1 MINAKTGPSY
11 ADFRSIPDD
20 IPEPV
25 VKAGLALI
33 PHLQNKDDRSKLAE
47 VRYRISIA
55 NIALGRY
62 ESAFRF
68 LSEARQI
75 HDELEDHPG
84 SLRDQLALGLIY
96 DLSEQPEAAFETYLA
111 VHDKARDKQCR
122 EIEVSAAC
130 SLARICRQQG
140 RNDEGRWFVNAAL
153 KKIED
158 SDRQKF
164 RGSVMHELGCIDMQ
178 EGRLE
183 EATLHLEEAARLLR
197 DSSSDAF
204 SHEVLISLGSLY
216 IQRKRYEDASK
227 SLNSAL
233 HRCRSHGIPHG
244 EVNALFHLGDLREK
258 SGDTVTAAGYWKQC
272 RDLAGTLMLRR
283 LRIQSGE
290 RLISYYRSNDDF
302 ESALNLLEEIRRE
315 EQTIKDERLQHTISS
330 YDQST
335 RIDDLEKEM
344 QAWRRR
350 SSELERIRSER
361 ENAIREL
368 EAIKEIGQQIT
379 ATLEPDVI
387 VQVIHDRLSQL
398 VTVDALVIAFYDRES
413 DEIDV
418 RYVIERGKRLEPMRI
433 PLEEGRSLA
442 GWVILN
448 DADLMINSREEGAA
462 YTDEIVQINGSQGI
476 SESFLIVRLKIE
488 GSIIGVLTVQAETRN
503 RYREQ
508 NLRVLQALAGFVAIS
523 LSNSNAHQNL
533 VLANEKIAH
542 MATHDTL
549 TGLPNRMRI
558 MDRLGQELNR
568 GKRYNA
574 SLAVLFI
581 DLDGFKEINDTFGH
595 RAGDKVLQVLSD
607 RLRGSIRST
616 DAVGRLAGDEFL
628 VILTDD
634 CTPENGMLLA
644 DQIREDLSR
653 PIEFEGNSMKVT
665 ASIGLAMYPDNGANP
680 SDLVN
685 AADQA
690 MYEAKDSGKDMVR
703 LRSGVHNDR

>member
-1 MINAKTGPSY
+1 
-11 ADFRSIPDD
+11 
-20 IPEPV
+20 
-25 VKAGLALI
+25 
-33 PHLQNKDDRSKLAE
+33 
-47 VRYRISIA
+47 
-55 NIALGRY
+55 
-62 ESAFRF
+62 
-68 LSEARQI
+68 
-75 HDELEDHPG
+75 
-84 SLRDQLALGLIY
+84 
-96 DLSEQPEAAFETYLA
+96 
-111 VHDKARDKQCR
+111 
-122 EIEVSAAC
+122 
-130 SLARICRQQG
+130 
-140 RNDEGRWFVNAAL
+140 
-153 KKIED
+153 
-158 SDRQKF
+158 
-164 RGSVMHELGCIDMQ
+164 
-178 EGRLE
+178 
-183 EATLHLEEAARLLR
+183 
-197 DSSSDAF
+197 
-204 SHEVLISLGSLY
+204 
-216 IQRKRYEDASK
+216 
-227 SLNSAL
+227 
-233 HRCRSHGIPHG
+233 
-244 EVNALFHLGDLREK
+244 
-258 SGDTVTAAGYWKQC
+258 
-272 RDLAGTLMLRR
+272 
-283 LRIQSGE
+283 
-290 RLISYYRSNDDF
+290 
-302 ESALNLLEEIRRE
+302 LLEEIRRE
-315 EQTIKDERLQHTISS
+315 EQMIKDERLQHTISS

-398 VTVDALVIAFYDRES
+398 VTVDSLIIAFYDRES
-413 DEIDV
+413 DEIDAK
-418 RYVIERGKRLEPMRI
+418 YVIERGKRLESIRI
-433 PLEEGRSLA
+433 PLKKGRSLA

-462 YTDEIVQINGSQGI
+462 YTDEIVHMDGSLGI

-488 GSIIGVLTVQAETRN
+488 GSIIGVLTVQAETQN

-607 RLRGSIRST
+607 RLQDAIRST

-634 CTPENGMLLA
+634 CTPENGLLLA
-644 DQIREDLSR
+644 GQIRGELSH
-653 PIEFEGNSMKVT
+653 PIDFEGNRMKVT
-665 ASIGLAMYPDNGANP
+665 ASIGLAMYPENGTNP
-680 SDLVN
+680 GDLVN

-690 MYEAKDSGKDMVR
+690 MYDAKDSGKDMVR